1 MIPELRIKYLPKIS
15 SKILISKADWRI
27 VWWYRWL
34 LPSVKSSFC
43 FFADEDSNGS
53 IDKEELRKCFHK
65 LETAFTDEEIYDL
78 FETCDINEDRGM
90 KFNEFIVLLCLV
102 YLLKD
107 DPATPQAVS
116 WTEELTLHLSD
127 L

>member
-1 MIPELRIKYLPKIS
+1 MLSWYERTEITDKHIPFFLLC
-15 SKILISKADWRI
+15 
-27 VWWYRWL
+27 L
-34 LPSVKSSFC
+34 LPSGKSSFY

-65 LETAFTDEEIYDL
+65 LETAFTDEEINDL
-78 FETCDINEDRGM
+78 FETCDVNEDMGM

-107 DPATPQAVS
+107 DPAIPQAVS
-116 WTEELTLHLSD
+116 WIEQLMLRHSD

>member
-1 MIPELRIKYLPKIS
+1 MPSCCHDTNAQKLQTNTSLF
-15 SKILISKADWRI
+15 LLC
-27 VWWYRWL
+27 L
-34 LPSVKSSFC
+34 LPSGKSSFY

-65 LETAFTDEEIYDL
+65 LETAFTDEEINDL
-78 FETCDINEDRGM
+78 FETCDVNEDMGM

-107 DPATPQAVS
+107 DPAIPQAVS
-116 WTEELTLHLSD
+116 WIEQLMLRHSD